1 MVEHGQGMLW
11 FFSAKSRHITLTI
24 IFFTFMVWGNYLA
37 YRTNFIF
44 ACKFKHTRGEVP
56 HCSANSLLPIV
67 VQCWILIVQVT
78 VS

>member
-11 FFSAKSRHITLTI
+11 FFSAKIRDITLTI
-24 IFFTFMVWGNYLA
+24 LFFTFMVCVNYLA

-44 ACKFKHTRGEVP
+44 ACKFKRTTTRGEVP

-67 VQCWILIVQVT
+67 VQCWILIV
-78 VS
+78 